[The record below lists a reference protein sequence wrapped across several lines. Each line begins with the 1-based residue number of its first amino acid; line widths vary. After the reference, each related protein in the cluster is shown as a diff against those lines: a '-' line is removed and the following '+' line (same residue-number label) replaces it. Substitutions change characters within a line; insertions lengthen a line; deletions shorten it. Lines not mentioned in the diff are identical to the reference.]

1 MMWKTPVRL
10 SVKTLN
16 VKTLSDQALSAKT
29 ISITILGLTTIAMA
43 MTALPVRA
51 ETLSFVQAAQTV
63 LQQNP
68 DLAAS
73 KARIQQAEA
82 GFKQTE
88 GARMPRVNLSLT
100 ASRSND
106 ALNAFGLKLGQER
119 ISAADFAPALLN
131 DPAAINNFNSRI
143 EVQAP
148 LYTGGQIN
156 ARQDEAR
163 ALVRA
168 AQAGDEAAR
177 QQLTLHTLQAYQGI
191 HLARTSIR
199 VAEQSLKAST
209 EMARV
214 TDNLHQQGM
223 AVKSD
228 RLSARVN
235 VEAAK
240 LRVKEAQRYEADAL
254 DQLKM
259 LMGRPLQDE
268 INIGDEVLPRLPA
281 GNAEDLRAQAINQ
294 HPGLKALRNRM
305 DAAGAAVD
313 AARGARKPQVSVMA
327 RQDWNDR
334 TLGFDASSYTVA
346 GVLSW
351 NAFDAGASHAAIDRA
366 QAMRMEQAANLRQ
379 SEDAIALQITA
390 SHRRALEADERV
402 EVREAAVK
410 DAEEAHRLTQIRYQ
424 NGVTTLVDWLSAQ
437 TQLDKARAD
446 LAQARHDRS
455 VARGEVLHAAGLLTP
470 EQF

>member
-1 MMWKTPVRL
+1 MWTVPVRL
-10 SVKTLN
+10 G
-16 VKTLSDQALSAKT
+16 ALT
-29 ISITILGLTTIAMA
+29 VAMA
-43 MTALPVRA
+43 LASLPVQA
-51 ETLSFVQAAQTV
+51 ERLSLVQAAQAV

-82 GFKQTE
+82 GFKQAE

-119 ISAADFAPALLN
+119 ISAADFAPASLN
-131 DPAAINNFNSRI
+131 DPAAINNFNTRI

-163 ALVRA
+163 AMIRA
-168 AQAGDEAAR
+168 AQSGDEAAR
-177 QQLTLHTLQAYQGI
+177 QQLLLNTLKAYQAV
-191 HLARTSIR
+191 HLARAYIR
-199 VAEQSLKAST
+199 VAEQSLKAAS
-209 EMARV
+209 EVARV
-214 TDNLHQQGM
+214 TESLHQQGM

-235 VEAAK
+235 VEEAK
-240 LRVKEAQRYEADAL
+240 LRVKEAKRHEADAL

-268 INIGDEVLPRLPA
+268 IDVGDEALPKLPA
-281 GNAEDLRAQAINQ
+281 GNAEDLRTQAINQ

-305 DAAGAAVD
+305 DAANAGIN
-313 AARGARKPQVSVMA
+313 AARGAKKPQVSVMA

-346 GVLSW
+346 GMLSW
-351 NAFDAGASHAAIDRA
+351 NAFDAGISDAAVDRA
-366 QAMRMEQAANLRQ
+366 QAIRLEQTANLRQ
-379 SEDAIALQITA
+379 SEDGVALQITT
-390 SHRRALEADERV
+390 SHRRAQEAGERV

-410 DAEEAHRLTQIRYQ
+410 DAEEAQRLTQIRYQ
-424 NGVTTLVDWLSAQ
+424 NGVTTLVDWFSAQ
-437 TQLDKARAD
+437 AQLDKARAD
-446 LAQARHDRS
+446 HAQARHDSS